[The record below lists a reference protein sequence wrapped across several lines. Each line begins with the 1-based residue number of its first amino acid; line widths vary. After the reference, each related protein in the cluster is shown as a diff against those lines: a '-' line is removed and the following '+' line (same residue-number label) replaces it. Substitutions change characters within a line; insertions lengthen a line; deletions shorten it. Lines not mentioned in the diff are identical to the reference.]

1 MPLNKFIA
9 HAGICARRDAADL
22 VKSGKV
28 TVNGQKIVEPGFKVT
43 NNDDIKVQGKKIS
56 ARKNLVY
63 ILLNKPKDFITTTED
78 PQGRKTVL
86 DIVKS
91 ATTERV
97 YPIGRLD
104 RNTTGVL
111 LLTND
116 GELAQK
122 LSHPSYEVRKIYE
135 VTLDRQGEGLFD
147 KMNGIGAHEV
157 IVESPRH
164 DDTLATQ
171 PEAGVERLLRAFQE
185 RIHDL
190 RRDGRFKSFVPFK
203 NHGAAAGAALAH
215 SHTQLLAL
223 PVVPREI
230 QAEVDGARAHYLAKE
245 RCLFCDIIR
254 QEEED
259 GRRVILRMPDML
271 ALAPFAS
278 RSPFETWILP
288 RRHAVRFEDASLEEC
303 RRLAQMLGDVLRRL
317 DRALEQPPYS
327 LVIHTAPVADD
338 HDFYHWH
345 VEILPRVT
353 RTGSLEWATGFHMN
367 PTRPE
372 DAAHFLRQLTL
383 R

>member
-1 MPLNKFIA
+1 MI
-9 HAGICARRDAADL
+9 R
-22 VKSGKV
+22 
-28 TVNGQKIVEPGFKVT
+28 VE
-43 NNDDIKVQGKKIS
+43 
-56 ARKNLVY
+56 
-63 ILLNKPKDFITTTED
+63 
-78 PQGRKTVL
+78 TVL
-86 DIVKS
+86 D
-91 ATTERV
+91 
-97 YPIGRLD
+97 RL
-104 RNTTGVL
+104 
-111 LLTND
+111 
-116 GELAQK
+116 
-122 LSHPSYEVRKIYE
+122 
-135 VTLDRQGEGLFD
+135 GEGLFD
-147 KMNGIGAHEV
+147 KVAGVGAHEV
-157 IVESPRH
+157 VVESPRH
-164 DDTLATQ
+164 EETLAGLDDDGITRVLW
-171 PEAGVERLLRAFQE
+171 ALRERAQ
-185 RIHDL
+185 DL
-190 RRDGRFKSFVPFK
+190 RRDVRFRQFVLFK

-383 R
+383 G

>member
-1 MPLNKFIA
+1 MTVSEY
-9 HAGICARRDAADL
+9 RRDPITGRWVVIGTEPPRPADFHREL
-22 VKSGKV
+22 VRQ
-28 TVNGQKIVEPGFKVT
+28 TP
-43 NNDDIKVQGKKIS
+43 
-56 ARKNLVY
+56 
-63 ILLNKPKDFITTTED
+63 D
-78 PQGRKTVL
+78 PQCPLCEGHEAMTPPELWVDRSAGGPNGPGWRTRVIPNHAPMIRVETVL
-86 DIVKS
+86 D
-91 ATTERV
+91 
-97 YPIGRLD
+97 RL
-104 RNTTGVL
+104 
-111 LLTND
+111 
-116 GELAQK
+116 
-122 LSHPSYEVRKIYE
+122 
-135 VTLDRQGEGLFD
+135 GEGLFD
-147 KMNGIGAHEV
+147 KVAGVGAHEV
-157 IVESPRH
+157 VVESPRH
-164 DDTLATQ
+164 EETLAGLDDDGITRVLW
-171 PEAGVERLLRAFQE
+171 ALRERAQ
-185 RIHDL
+185 DL
-190 RRDGRFKSFVPFK
+190 RRDVRFRQFVLFK